1 MKDLPKRTLTAL
13 VFGAVMIG
21 GIIWNQYSFMILTT
35 LICAGCLW
43 EYLGIIASVQT
54 YQTESKALF
63 RFLNFVT
70 GLIVFALIML
80 SAYQFINP
88 VSFALILPLLF
99 IVLAFELYAG
109 KQKKFQNSA
118 LNLLGII
125 YIALPLGLLH
135 YIVMQGE
142 GNWFPEQINIVFG
155 ILLLVWTNDSMAYI
169 VGSLIGK
176 NKLFPS
182 VSPKKSWEGFIGGA
196 LFCFG
201 VGFLLSKYFTTISL
215 QDWLVI
221 AGIVSI
227 LGTIGDLVKSLMKRN
242 LEIKDSGNIL
252 PGHGG
257 LIDRFDAFIYSI
269 PFVFAYLKLFA

>member
-1 MKDLPKRTLTAL
+1 MKDFPRRTLTAL
-13 VFGAVMIG
+13 VFGVVMIG
-21 GIIWNQYSFMILTT
+21 GIIWNQYSFMMLTT

-43 EYLGIIASVQT
+43 EYMTIVAPVQSYSPENKT
-54 YQTESKALF
+54 LF
-63 RFLNFVT
+63 KFLNFVT
-70 GLIVFALIML
+70 GLIVFSLIML
-80 SAYQFINP
+80 SAYPFINP
-88 VSFALILPLLF
+88 AFFVLILPLLF

-109 KQKKFQNSA
+109 KQKSFQHAA
-118 LNLLGII
+118 LNLLGIV

-135 YIVMQGE
+135 YMVMQG
-142 GNWFPEQINIVFG
+142 GHSWFPEQIGVVFG
-155 ILLLVWTNDSMAYI
+155 MLLLVWTNDSMAYI
-169 VGSLIGK
+169 VGSLTGK

-182 VSPKKSWEGFIGGA
+182 VSPKKSWEGFIGGV

-201 VGFLLSKYFTTISL
+201 VGFLLSKYFIAIEL
-215 QDWLVI
+215 QNWLVI